1 MSDVGLLILLFLFG
15 AFAILSAVL
24 KARAR
29 ITAPAAVILAVL
41 EGLAGLVLM
50 AVSRPT
56 SGSLQT
62 ASAVGIAT
70 AALIAMS
77 STVHLVHVRN
87 RRRARDASQERRL
100 YQSIKYGVD
109 ARRSAPPEADLGG
122 TAGTGEERGAEPS

>member
-1 MSDVGLLILLFLFG
+1 MSDIGLLILLFLFG
-15 AFAILSAVL
+15 AFAILSAGL

-70 AALIAMS
+70 AALIVMS

-100 YQSIKYGVD
+100 YQSIKYGLD
-109 ARRSAPPEADLGG
+109 APGSAPPEVDLGG
-122 TAGTGEERGAEPS
+122 TAGTGEGRGAEPS